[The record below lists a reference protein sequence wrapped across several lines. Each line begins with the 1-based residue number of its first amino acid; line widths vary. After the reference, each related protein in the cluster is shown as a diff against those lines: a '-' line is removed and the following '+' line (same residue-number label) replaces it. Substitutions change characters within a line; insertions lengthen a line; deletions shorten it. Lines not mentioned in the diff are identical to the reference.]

1 MAKSR
6 RLRIQ
11 SVNRVFPLTLT
22 LWRSRR
28 CNEIHSWAQTFA
40 FSDHPQPWLYWTDE
54 AGVRTLRAWV
64 RPPYILILPLVLAA
78 LAQAWVVLMPRS
90 ATA

>member
-11 SVNRVFPLTLT
+11 SVNRKSEGLSPRVNFVASSGTSKGKCQRKHT
-22 LWRSRR
+22 
-28 CNEIHSWAQTFA
+28 
-40 FSDHPQPWLYWTDE
+40 DHPQPWLYWTDE

-78 LAQAWVVLMPRS
+78 LAQAWVMLMPRS